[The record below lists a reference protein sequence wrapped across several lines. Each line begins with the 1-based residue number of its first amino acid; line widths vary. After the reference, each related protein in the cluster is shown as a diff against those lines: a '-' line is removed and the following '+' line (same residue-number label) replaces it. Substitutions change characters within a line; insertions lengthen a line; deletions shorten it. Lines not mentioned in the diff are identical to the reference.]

1 MTEHRAHVDSAQNHQ
16 PYDKVSTVESLVSK
30 GINPIL
36 GEHIFLGR
44 SLLCPPK
51 PTFKTPKLPLRVH
64 WKMFSKSG
72 EHSGTKV
79 PWLNASNDAR
89 SHAGIA
95 ANGQDGEAE
104 RRGEKRKD
112 DWDGPSTLMQRDRD
126 YLPPTPPPKK
136 DKRWKGSSPATSD
149 CSLSTPHSPATP
161 HCSPMSYLDFN
172 LDSPICSPRTPMSL
186 GDWSSPLSPKSNYGP
201 LSPLPKHG
209 GQRRTRSPPENAL
222 DLSWKDIRSS
232 SNGEAKPLEARQHV
246 SKGKNL
252 NGLLTSPPF
261 LMEPTQRDVPNHQPP
276 SPAGRQSL
284 PDKDLMLKGS
294 PRLLHPGHHP
304 MATMGINMPP
314 PQRSRQKS
322 PVRSPSGANQ
332 KIPNYSYPSM
342 VPMATGSM
350 ATGSMFGGMMPATS
364 HPSMFLSPSSPMF
377 LPSPCSPMSLPE
389 EPVAVAGPSQS
400 PRSPAVKNEESPSSF
415 LDTSQP
421 DSTSSDSVGEDSSS
435 QPTSSTTADG
445 DSPVGKPCPVCG
457 DKISGFHYGIF
468 SCESCKGFF
477 KRTIQNKKNY
487 KCLAAAKCDVSLKTR
502 KRCPACRFS
511 KCLSKGMKLEAIR
524 EDRTRGGRSTYEG
537 ALHTAKLKNNGY
549 GEAKRRR
556 HSMAGQLNFAPFQP
570 LTPSAANGFARNQP
584 LVKVKQE
591 PLSDYPQEKTIPPLL
606 QEFLT
611 LESLMDEM
619 QQMQLFEMD
628 FARLCQMTEIQLRK
642 MVKWACRM
650 PLFSQVESEDQ
661 VLLLQSAWGNLLLLS
676 ACFHSLP
683 HTSALYGTEEGKKK
697 AESLGLDA
705 FITRMI
711 DQVEHLRR
719 LKVDHNEYVALKAL
733 ILLNPDVKGIKNRNL
748 LLDYQDQVQVALQ
761 TYTESHYPEDPN
773 KTGEL
778 LLRLT
783 EIERACFIGKD
794 HLVFRYITGQLPT
807 CQLLTELLGVE
818 STNKDTGQGSSL
830 STELSAAGLNE

>member
-1 MTEHRAHVDSAQNHQ
+1 MTEHKAPMDSSQNHQ

-64 WKMFSKSG
+64 WKMFSKSS
-72 EHSGTKV
+72 EYSGTEV
-79 PWLNASNDAR
+79 PWFNSSTDAR
-89 SHAGIA
+89 SHPGIA
-95 ANGQDGEAE
+95 VNGQEHEQE

-112 DWDGPSTLMQRDRD
+112 DGDRLSTFQKDKD

-136 DKRWKGSSPATSD
+136 DKRWKDSSPATSD
-149 CSLSTPHSPATP
+149 GSLSTPHSPATP
-161 HCSPMSYLDFN
+161 YCSPL
-172 LDSPICSPRTPMSL
+172 TPMSNC
-186 GDWSSPLSPKSNYGP
+186 DWSTPLSPKSNFGP
-201 LSPLPKHG
+201 FSPPPKQG
-209 GQRRTRSPPENAL
+209 GQRRTRSPPEDAL
-222 DLSWKDIRSS
+222 DLSWKDIKASS
-232 SNGEAKPLEARQHV
+232 SGEVKSLGARQHA
-246 SKGKNL
+246 SKGKSPD
-252 NGLLTSPPF
+252 GLPTSPF
-261 LMEPTQRDVPNHQPP
+261 LMEPAANHQAL
-276 SPAGRQSL
+276 SSTGRSTLQ
-284 PDKDLMLKGS
+284 DKDMMMKGS
-294 PRLLHPGHHP
+294 PRLLHHGHHQ
-304 MATMGINMPP
+304 MTTMGMNMPP
-314 PQRSRQKS
+314 PQRMRQKS
-322 PVRSPSGANQ
+322 PPVLAD
-332 KIPNYSYPSM
+332 I
-342 VPMATGSM
+342 A
-350 ATGSMFGGMMPATS
+350 AEEPA
-364 HPSMFLSPSSPMF
+364 
-377 LPSPCSPMSLPE
+377 
-389 EPVAVAGPSQS
+389 PVAVVGPSQS
-400 PRSPAVKNEESPSSF
+400 PRPPVVKHEAVAA
-415 LDTSQP
+415 LQDTSQP
-421 DSTSSDSVGEDSSS
+421 DSTSSESVGEDSSS
-435 QPTSSTTADG
+435 QPSSTTAADG
-445 DSPVGKPCPVCG
+445 DNPVGKPCPVCG

-549 GEAKRRR
+549 GESKRRR
-556 HSMAGQLNFAPFQP
+556 HSMAGPINFAPFTP
-570 LTPSAANGFARNQP
+570 LSSSSANGYGRNQAM
-584 LVKVKQE
+584 VKVKQE
-591 PLSDYPQEKTIPPLL
+591 PLSEYPQEKTIPPLL

-619 QQMQLFEMD
+619 QQMHLFELD

-711 DQVEHLRR
+711 DQGYPSDRRLSRGHVFEESHTPRTLKIPPHLSKKSRGGTLRR
-719 LKVDHNEYVALKAL
+719 LKVDHNEEQAPGPPRNRAYSARGPLK
-733 ILLNPDVKGIKNRNL
+733 NPQSIPGYRHVCKGDKAPECPVRLSGPGPSGPTDVHRVTL
-748 LLDYQDQVQVALQ
+748 PRTAQQDRR
-761 TYTESHYPEDPN
+761 T
-773 KTGEL
+773 

-794 HLVFRYITGQLPT
+794 HLVFRYITGQLPS
-807 CQLLTELLGVE
+807 CQLLTELLGME
-818 STNKDTGQGSSL
+818 STSSDRTLSSSL
-830 STELSAAGLNE
+830 SSELSAAGLKE

>member
-1 MTEHRAHVDSAQNHQ
+1 M
-16 PYDKVSTVESLVSK
+16 PTV
-30 GINPIL
+30 GMN
-36 GEHIFLGR
+36 
-44 SLLCPPK
+44 
-51 PTFKTPKLPLRVH
+51 
-64 WKMFSKSG
+64 
-72 EHSGTKV
+72 
-79 PWLNASNDAR
+79 
-89 SHAGIA
+89 
-95 ANGQDGEAE
+95 
-104 RRGEKRKD
+104 
-112 DWDGPSTLMQRDRD
+112 
-126 YLPPTPPPKK
+126 
-136 DKRWKGSSPATSD
+136 
-149 CSLSTPHSPATP
+149 
-161 HCSPMSYLDFN
+161 
-172 LDSPICSPRTPMSL
+172 
-186 GDWSSPLSPKSNYGP
+186 
-201 LSPLPKHG
+201 
-209 GQRRTRSPPENAL
+209 
-222 DLSWKDIRSS
+222 
-232 SNGEAKPLEARQHV
+232 
-246 SKGKNL
+246 
-252 NGLLTSPPF
+252 
-261 LMEPTQRDVPNHQPP
+261 
-276 SPAGRQSL
+276 
-284 PDKDLMLKGS
+284 ML
-294 PRLLHPGHHP
+294 
-304 MATMGINMPP
+304 P
-314 PQRSRQKS
+314 PQRVRQKS
-322 PVRSPSGANQ
+322 PVRSSPGGNNQ
-332 KIPNYSYPSM
+332 KIPNYPYPTM
-342 VPMATGSM
+342 VPM

-364 HPSMFLSPSSPMF
+364 HPSMFLPPSSPMF
-377 LPSPCSPMSLPE
+377 LPSPCSPISLPE
-389 EPVAVAGPSQS
+389 EPSPVAGPSQTS
-400 PRSPAVKNEESPSSF
+400 PPSPAVKREESFPE
-415 LDTSQP
+415 TSQP
-421 DSTSSDSVGEDSSS
+421 DSTSSDSVVEDSSS
-435 QPTSSTTADG
+435 QPGSSSTPADG

-537 ALHTAKLKNNGY
+537 ALHTAKLKTNGY

-556 HSMAGQLNFAPFQP
+556 HSMAAQINFAPFTP
-570 LTPSAANGFARNQP
+570 LTPSSANGFARNQSV
-584 LVKVKQE
+584 LKIKQE
-591 PLSDYPQEKTIPPLL
+591 PPSEYPQEKTIPPLL

-611 LESLMDEM
+611 LESLVDEM
-619 QQMQLFEMD
+619 QQMQLFELD

-650 PLFSQVESEDQ
+650 PLFSQVKSEDQ

-761 TYTESHYPEDPN
+761 TYTESHYPDQPN

-794 HLVFRYITGQLPT
+794 HLVFRYITGQLPS

-818 STNKDTGQGSSL
+818 SSTTDTALGSSL
-830 STELSAAGLNE
+830 TTELSAAGVND

>member
-1 MTEHRAHVDSAQNHQ
+1 MTEHKAPMDSSQNHQ

-64 WKMFSKSG
+64 WKMFSKSS
-72 EHSGTKV
+72 EYSGTEV
-79 PWLNASNDAR
+79 PWFNSSTDSR
-89 SHAGIA
+89 SHPGIA
-95 ANGQDGEAE
+95 VNGQEHEQE

-112 DWDGPSTLMQRDRD
+112 DGDRLSTFQKDKD

-136 DKRWKGSSPATSD
+136 DKRWKDSSPATSD
-149 CSLSTPHSPATP
+149 GSLSTPHSPATP
-161 HCSPMSYLDFN
+161 YCSPLSYLDFN
-172 LDSPICSPRTPMSL
+172 LDSPICSPRTPMSNC
-186 GDWSSPLSPKSNYGP
+186 DWSTPLSPKSNFGP
-201 LSPLPKHG
+201 FSPPPKQG
-209 GQRRTRSPPENAL
+209 GQRRTRSPPEDAL
-222 DLSWKDIRSS
+222 DLSWKDIKASS
-232 SNGEAKPLEARQHV
+232 SGEVKSLGARQHA
-246 SKGKNL
+246 SKGKSRD
-252 NGLLTSPPF
+252 GLPTSPF
-261 LMEPTQRDVPNHQPP
+261 LMEPAANHQAL
-276 SPAGRQSL
+276 SSTGRSTLQ
-284 PDKDLMLKGS
+284 DKDMMMKGS
-294 PRLLHPGHHP
+294 PRLLHHGHHQ
-304 MATMGINMPP
+304 MTTMGMNMPP
-314 PQRSRQKS
+314 PQRMRQKS
-322 PVRSPSGANQ
+322 PVRSPANQ
-332 KIPNYSYPSM
+332 KIPNYPYPTM
-342 VPMATGSM
+342 VPMP
-350 ATGSMFGGMMPATS
+350 TGSMFGGMMPGTSS
-364 HPSMFLSPSSPMF
+364 HPSMFLPPSSPIF
-377 LPSPCSPMSLPE
+377 LPSPCSPISLPE
-389 EPVAVAGPSQS
+389 EPAPVAVVGPSQS
-400 PRSPAVKNEESPSSF
+400 PRPPVVKHEAVAA
-415 LDTSQP
+415 LQDTSQP
-421 DSTSSDSVGEDSSS
+421 DSTSSESVGEDSSS
-435 QPTSSTTADG
+435 QPSSTTAADG
-445 DSPVGKPCPVCG
+445 DNPVGKPCPVCG

-549 GEAKRRR
+549 GESKRRR
-556 HSMAGQLNFAPFQP
+556 HSMAGPINFAPFTP
-570 LTPSAANGFARNQP
+570 LSSSSANGYGRNQAM
-584 LVKVKQE
+584 VKVKQE
-591 PLSDYPQEKTIPPLL
+591 PLSEYPQEKTIPPLL

-619 QQMQLFEMD
+619 QQMHLFELD

-733 ILLNPDVKGIKNRNL
+733 ILLNPDVKGIKHRNV

-761 TYTESHYPEDPN
+761 TYTESHYPEQPN

-794 HLVFRYITGQLPT
+794 HLVFRYITGQLPS
-807 CQLLTELLGVE
+807 CQLLTELLGME
-818 STNKDTGQGSSL
+818 STSSDRTLSSSL
-830 STELSAAGLNE
+830 SSELSAAGLKE